1 MDCHISVQ
9 MEGMIEEMDTRSV
22 HYPVSFKLEVGS
34 LYMVF
39 SKFNDVVVDRG
50 QHDTVRQHNII

>member
-9 MEGMIEEMDTRSV
+9 MEGMIEEMDKKRALSGI
-22 HYPVSFKLEVGS
+22 FLAILKLGS

-39 SKFNDVVVDRG
+39 LKV
-50 QHDTVRQHNII
+50 

>member
-9 MEGMIEEMDTRSV
+9 MEGMIEEMETQEACIIR
-22 HYPVSFKLEVGS
+22 YLLS
-34 LYMVF
+34 LYALYTWF
-39 SKFNDVVVDRG
+39 SSKFNDVVVDRG

>member
-9 MEGMIEEMDTRSV
+9 MEGMIEEMETQEACIIRYLFSNIEA
-22 HYPVSFKLEVGS
+22 LVGS

-39 SKFNDVVVDRG
+39 LKV
-50 QHDTVRQHNII
+50 

>member
-9 MEGMIEEMDTRSV
+9 MEGMIEEMAQEACIIRYLFSNIEA
-22 HYPVSFKLEVGS
+22 LVGS

-39 SKFNDVVVDRG
+39 LKV
-50 QHDTVRQHNII
+50 